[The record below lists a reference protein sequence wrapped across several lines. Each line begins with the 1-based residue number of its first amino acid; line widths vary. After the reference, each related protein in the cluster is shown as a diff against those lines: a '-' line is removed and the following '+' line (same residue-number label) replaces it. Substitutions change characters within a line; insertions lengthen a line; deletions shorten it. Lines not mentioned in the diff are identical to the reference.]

1 MDQEQTENLAT
12 LEEIMAELWR
22 VADKFN
28 KAGYKATAQELHT
41 IDNIA
46 QLTATIQKLA
56 RL

>member
-1 MDQEQTENLAT
+1 MDQEQAENLAT
-12 LEEIMAELWR
+12 LEKVMAELWK

-28 KAGYKATAQELHT
+28 KASYKATAQELHT

-46 QLTATIQKLA
+46 QLSATIQKLA